1 MKLDHRQVLVVG
13 QTLDSI
19 SLRITRNGSVSRRS
33 RGRTY
38 EKKRRMD
45 LVSAHLF
52 ADEKCSQAMLDFLD
66 TTDFF
71 VSYLG

>member
-52 ADEKCSQAMLDFLD
+52 ADEKRSQAMLDFLD